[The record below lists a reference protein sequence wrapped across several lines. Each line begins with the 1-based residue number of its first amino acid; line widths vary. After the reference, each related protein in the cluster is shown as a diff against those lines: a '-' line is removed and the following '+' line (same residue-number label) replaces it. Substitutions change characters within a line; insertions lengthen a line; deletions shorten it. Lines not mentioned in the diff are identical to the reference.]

1 MENEGQQGS
10 LPDRGPSEQQG
21 YYGWQYDQDATEV
34 RPPSP
39 SGTPPRS
46 FSSPPGSQ
54 SNRLP
59 PRAQNPQSPQ
69 DKGSSKYQQHYQQ
82 KSQQPIQDMGMTL
95 GFGQGTEYQYF
106 EVPQPSQPM
115 AQLRQERLQQLR
127 EERMRRQQRR
137 IRGGDV
143 TAMFPWKDGKPD
155 TQPPTPQGSVR
166 SGSQEAPMAPFSPS
180 SPPQFSPRISLPGQ
194 PIDEAKEIVP
204 VRSSTMR
211 PQGLQLPKR
220 EVATGAALQPAAASA
235 QDTGMLQKVRVGRAM
250 SILTIAFVA
259 SRVLG
264 ILRSSMFAIVFGTS
278 NISDAY
284 LQAFLV
290 PDLIFN
296 IVSGG
301 ALSSAFIPV
310 FTNYMVSENDQ
321 SKAWRIAS
329 SALNLAIAMMT
340 IFAALGIIFARQLVP
355 LYNAGAT
362 SAQLDLIASLTRI
375 MLLQSVIL
383 GSGVIVT
390 SILNAQQDF
399 KLSAIGSVLYNVGL
413 IGGLLPGLFF
423 YLTGQNNTIF
433 AVYAATWGVVI
444 GALVQVGV
452 QVPGMF
458 KVGMKYTRSF
468 DWKDPGIIQ
477 IAKQMGPRIGNSA
490 MVYLSTFVDR
500 DLIML
505 VVGTA
510 GGGVTQYYQ
519 AFQLVLLP
527 YGIFGLSPATAVFP
541 TLAENISKGR
551 FDRVR
556 STILDTLRSILYTTI
571 PSSIGL
577 IILGLPVI
585 QVLLQHG
592 HYNFESAQSTY
603 FPLAAFSI
611 GLAGL
616 CVVELLTR
624 SFYAMRD
631 TKTPVI
637 VSIAQFI
644 FKIALSLI
652 LVNAAV
658 WGTRW
663 GLAGLA
669 FSTSAANILE
679 AVVLFWLLDQRIG
692 DMQPK
697 ALLVFIGRVLLA
709 SLVMAVAVFVVR
721 EVLDFVLN
729 TTNRQSTGVLGT
741 IEVIIKLGIEVFVAL
756 FVYIRVSRRIGVQE
770 LGSFKRIL
778 DRLKLS
784 WI

>member
-10 LPDRGPSEQQG
+10 PPERGPSEQQG

-34 RPPSP
+34 RPPSSP
-39 SGTPPRS
+39 GAPPRS
-46 FSSPPGSQ
+46 FSSPQ
-54 SNRLP
+54 
-59 PRAQNPQSPQ
+59 RAQPNNYPPGGPNSPPVGN
-69 DKGSSKYQQHYQQ
+69 KPSKYQQQYQQ
-82 KSQQPIQDMGMTL
+82 QSQQPIQDMGMTL
-95 GFGQGTEYQYF
+95 GYGQGTENQYF
-106 EVPQPSQPM
+106 NVPQPSQPM

-143 TAMFPWKDGKPD
+143 TAMSPWKG
-155 TQPPTPQGSVR
+155 
-166 SGSQEAPMAPFSPS
+166 GSQATPPVSGPLSNGNFLPSTPAQLSPG
-180 SPPQFSPRISLPGQ
+180 ISLPGR
-194 PIDEAKEIVP
+194 PNPDEVSP
-204 VRSSTMR
+204 VRSSTL
-211 PQGLQLPKR
+211 PPEGLRLPKR
-220 EVATGAALQPAAASA
+220 PPVGSSSLQPAAASA
-235 QDTGMLQKVRVGRAM
+235 QDTGMLQKVKLGRAM

-264 ILRSSMFAIVFGTS
+264 LLRTAMFAYVFGTTAF
-278 NISDAY
+278 SDAY

-310 FTNYMVSENDQ
+310 FTNYMVSEKDPK
-321 SKAWRIAS
+321 KAWHIAS
-329 SALNLAIAMMT
+329 SALNLAIVLMA
-340 IFAALGIIFARQLVP
+340 IFASVAIIFARQLVP
-355 LYNAGAT
+355 LYNAGAS
-362 SAQLDLIASLTRI
+362 SAQLDLIASLTRV
-375 MLLQSVIL
+375 MLLQSIVL
-383 GSGVIVT
+383 GSGVIIT
-390 SILNAQQDF
+390 SILNAEQDF
-399 KLSAIGSVLYNVGL
+399 KSSAIGSVLYNVGL
-413 IGGLLPGLFF
+413 IGGMVPGVIFVIS
-423 YLTGQNNTIF
+423 GHNNPTF
-433 AVYAATWGVVI
+433 AVNAATWGVVA
-444 GALVQVGV
+444 GALLQVGV
-452 QVPGMF
+452 QVPGLV
-458 KVGMKYTRSF
+458 KVGMKYTRVF
-468 DWKDPGIIQ
+468 DWRDPGIIQ

-500 DLIML
+500 NLITL
-505 VVGTA
+505 VMGSA

-556 STILDTLRSILYTTI
+556 NTILETLRSILYTTI
-571 PSSIGL
+571 PSSVGL

-592 HYNFESAQSTY
+592 HYDLASAQATY
-603 FPLAAFSI
+603 FPLAAFAFGMS
-611 GLAGL
+611 GL
-616 CVVELLTR
+616 CAVELLTR

-637 VSIAQFI
+637 VSIAQFV

-652 LVNAAV
+652 LVNAAA
-658 WGTRW
+658 WGTGW

-669 FSTSAANILE
+669 TSTSVANILE
-679 AVVLFWLLDQRIG
+679 AAILFWLLDQRIG
-692 DMQPK
+692 EMQTK
-697 ALLVFIGRVLLA
+697 ALLRFIGRVLLA
-709 SLVMAVAVFVVR
+709 SLVMAVAVFVAR
-721 EVLDFVLN
+721 EVLDRILD
-729 TTNRQSTGVLGT
+729 TTSAQSTGLFGT
-741 IEVIIKLGIEVFVAL
+741 IEAIIKLGIEAFIGL
-756 FVYIRVSRRIGVQE
+756 FVYIRVSRRLGVQE